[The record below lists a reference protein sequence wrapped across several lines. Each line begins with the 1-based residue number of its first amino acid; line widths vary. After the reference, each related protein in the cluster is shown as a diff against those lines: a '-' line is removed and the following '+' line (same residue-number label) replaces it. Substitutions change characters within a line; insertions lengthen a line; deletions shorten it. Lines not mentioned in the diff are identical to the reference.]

1 MRVRYQPREGLPFT
15 PGVKAGEVRDYP
27 QAEAE
32 RLIATG
38 AWIAVDVEV
47 DVEERPAKKRRSRD
61 KLEAEESGSE

>member
-1 MRVRYQPREGLPFT
+1 MKVRYQPKPGLPFT
-15 PGVKAGEVRDYP
+15 PGVAAGEVRDYP

-38 AWIAVDVEV
+38 AWVAV

-61 KLEAEESGSE
+61 KLEAEEGGNE